1 MTAGIRLLTAGPL
14 TVELHPG
21 APGPG
26 EVGAEGQLPVLVW
39 DAGPGWD
46 MVASTVAGGGLGPRR
61 WVVNAQVPHGYARL
75 DPEVHLAEVAAAHGL
90 TGAGAGMLTAADV
103 RLACRAEDEGVGVVA
118 TVGLG
123 RPTLAA
129 APDETDGTVKPS
141 VPGTINILVAVPAPL
156 TDAALVGAI
165 ATVTEA
171 KVQAL
176 FDAGFVCTGTAS
188 DAVVVAALHDAARTA
203 GAEPEPFAGPRSRWG
218 ARIAR
223 AVHAAVFEGAR
234 AWPDGDRPR

>member
-14 TVELHPG
+14 TVELRPG
-21 APGPG
+21 GPEPG
-26 EVGAEGQLPVLVW
+26 ECGLPLLGW
-39 DAGPGWD
+39 QAGPGWR
-46 MVASTVAGGGLGPRR
+46 MAASTVAGGGLGPRH
-61 WVVNAQVPHGYARL
+61 WVVNAQVSHGYARL
-75 DPEVHLAEVAAAHGL
+75 DPEIHLAEVAAAHGL
-90 TGAGAGMLTAADV
+90 AGAGAGMLTAADV
-103 RLACRAEDEGVGVVA
+103 RLARPAEDGGVGVVA

-123 RPTLAA
+123 LPTLAA
-129 APDETDGTVKPS
+129 APDETDETDGTVGPS

-234 AWPDGDRPR
+234 AWPGSLG